1 MLNFRNAKIDDI
13 KLYYSWANDES
24 VRKQSFNSKKI
35 YFEVHQKWFE
45 SKIQDENCLMLIF
58 IDTECIEV
66 GQVRIQKE
74 NNSEALIG
82 ISVSVEQ
89 RGKGY
94 SIEMLKKASITY
106 TKNTFIND
114 DITQYINKDYKYDI
128 IISLHDTINHLLN
141 KCLWEK
147 LFLNVSE
154 MLHDEGI
161 FIFDICT
168 KNDLE
173 KNWPDHINIIDKQ
186 DYMIISNGEF
196 DQQSKISKIHHNY
209 FLKEN
214 DNGTYIRKYD
224 CIEHI
229 SFEIE
234 EIINMLRNI
243 NINNIEVFDLDT
255 KNEVTERTTVA
266 VFICKRI

>member
-1 MLNFRNAKIDDI
+1 MKFRNKYNEIASVYDEIIPDFWGSKHLFLDNYFINGQKNINLLDLGCGTGIFLKYYKEYI
-13 KLYYSWANDES
+13 KFYTGVD
-24 VRKQSFNSKKI
+24 
-35 YFEVHQKWFE
+35 H
-45 SKIQDENCLMLIF
+45 
-58 IDTECIEV
+58 
-66 GQVRIQKE
+66 
-74 NNSEALIG
+74 
-82 ISVSVEQ
+82 
-89 RGKGY
+89 

-173 KNWPDHINIIDKQ
+173 NNWPNHLNIIDKQ
-186 DYMIISNGEF
+186 DYMIVSNGEF
-196 DQQSKISKIHHNY
+196 DEESSVSKIHHNY

>member
-1 MLNFRNAKIDDI
+1 MLD
-13 KLYYSWANDES
+13 
-24 VRKQSFNSKKI
+24 
-35 YFEVHQKWFE
+35 
-45 SKIQDENCLMLIF
+45 
-58 IDTECIEV
+58 
-66 GQVRIQKE
+66 
-74 NNSEALIG
+74 
-82 ISVSVEQ
+82 
-89 RGKGY
+89 
-94 SIEMLKKASITY
+94 
-106 TKNTFIND
+106 
-114 DITQYINKDYKYDI
+114 
-128 IISLHDTINHLLN
+128 
-141 KCLWEK
+141 
-147 LFLNVSE
+147 
-154 MLHDEGI
+154 DEGV

-234 EIINMLRNI
+234 DIINMLRNV
-243 NINNIEVFDLDT
+243 NINNIKILDYSQIDDLIWS
-255 KNEVTERTTVA
+255 NQV
-266 VFICKRI
+266 IKRNIDLGQIIIEGSKTSKSNVIYIG

>member
-1 MLNFRNAKIDDI
+1 MKFRNKYNEIASLYDEFIPDFWGAKHLFLDDYFINGQKNINLLDLGCGTGKLLEYYNDYIDFYIGVDHSDKMLN
-13 KLYYSWANDES
+13 
-24 VRKQSFNSKKI
+24 Q
-35 YFEVHQKWFE
+35 
-45 SKIQDENCLMLIF
+45 
-58 IDTECIEV
+58 
-66 GQVRIQKE
+66 
-74 NNSEALIG
+74 ALI
-82 ISVSVEQ
+82 
-89 RGKGY
+89 K
-94 SIEMLKKASITY
+94 Y
-106 TKNTFIND
+106 TNHTFIND
-114 DITQYINKDYKYDI
+114 DISNYQNKEYKFDI
-128 IISLHDTINHLLN
+128 ITSLYDTINHLLSKN
-141 KCLWEK
+141 LWEK

-168 KNDLE
+168 KKDLE

-196 DQQSKISKIHHNY
+196 D
-209 FLKEN
+209 

-234 EIINMLRNI
+234 EIINMLRNV

-255 KNEVTERTTVA
+255 RNNVTELTTVA
-266 VFICKRI
+266 VFICKRM